1 MEDEVVV
8 VLPLQV
14 TVAPFTG
21 SSFNRTCPCTI
32 TDCVSDDAED
42 VAITAI
48 MAPSVSV
55 YNSAFK
61 VLLLSID
68 SPF

>member
-1 MEDEVVV
+1 MV

-32 TDCVSDDAED
+32 TDGVSDDTED
-42 VAITAI
+42 VAIIAI

-55 YNSAFK
+55 YNNMLI

>member
-8 VLPLQV
+8 ELPLQV

-32 TDCVSDDAED
+32 TEGVSDNAVDA
-42 VAITAI
+42 AITVI
-48 MAPSVSV
+48 MALSVSI
-55 YNSAFK
+55 YNSGLK